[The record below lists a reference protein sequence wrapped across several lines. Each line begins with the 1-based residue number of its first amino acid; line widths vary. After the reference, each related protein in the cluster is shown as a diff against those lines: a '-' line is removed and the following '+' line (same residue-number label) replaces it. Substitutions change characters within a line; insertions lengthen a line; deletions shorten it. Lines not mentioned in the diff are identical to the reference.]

1 MKIFKTTLCTV
12 ALMVVAILPSKADF
26 VMNASVTAGIQKT
39 YTIESNT
46 ATTATV
52 SINNKY
58 IYTLVSNAVAN
69 VTNWA
74 GGAIAPTNLPAD
86 GYIAY
91 SPYAQNA
98 TSVMGVFYATNKSGL
113 YFSLSGVDT
122 NGQYYSWIELDSVN
136 FYYAFL
142 GHPTPSM
149 FYFANVYIGW
159 AGDAGGP
166 FGGIASYHLNSKTKG
181 VETATST
188 AVFYVHDDPYNYD
201 DAHNPLI
208 LFGNNLNQGDGDD
221 LQGVNGNA
229 IEVRGILTATE
240 AVTSTDA
247 IISSLTITG
256 PGNLIYDP
264 NGTYPNK
271 SSDLVKNATVKFIK

>member
-1 MKIFKTTLCTV
+1 MKTLKAILCAV
-12 ALMVVAILPSKADF
+12 ALMATAILTSKADF
-26 VMNASVTAGIQKT
+26 VMNASVTAGVQKAF
-39 YTIESNT
+39 TIESNT
-46 ATTATV
+46 ATTVTA

-58 IYTLVSNAVAN
+58 IYTLISNAVAT

-98 TSVMGVFYATNKSGL
+98 TSVMGVFYVTNKSGL

-142 GHPTPSM
+142 GHPSF

-159 AGDAGGP
+159 AGDASGP
-166 FGGIASYHLNSKTKG
+166 FGGIASYHLNSKTNG

-188 AVFYVHDDPYNYD
+188 AVFYIHDDPYNYD

-221 LQGVNGNA
+221 LQGLNGNA

-240 AVTSTDA
+240 AVTSSNA
-247 IISSLTITG
+247 IISSLSITG
-256 PGNLIYDP
+256 SGNLIYDP
-264 NGTYPNK
+264 NGTYPYK
-271 SSDLVKNATVKFIK
+271 DSDLVKSATVKFGK